1 MKYRQSVIV
10 KNVTLQKANET
21 FNDIKFL
28 KYLIALQP
36 VKIIN
41 WDGTYDGAEAH
52 MKFWFFGWKDF
63 KVTHGENRSEKNL
76 FSFKDIGSV
85 LPFGLSKWEHTH
97 IVLKKENNVEIVD
110 ELNFKGPNS
119 LIMFFVAPVL
129 IFPIFLRRVLSVSYT
144 HLTLP
149 TNSRV

>member
-1 MKYRQSVIV
+1 MKYRQSVVI

-52 MKFWFFGWKDF
+52 MKFWFLDGKILKLLMAKIGLRKTYFRSKILVLFCLLGYRNGSIPHCF
-63 KVTHGENRSEKNL
+63 KRKQCRNC
-76 FSFKDIGSV
+76 
-85 LPFGLSKWEHTH
+85 
-97 IVLKKENNVEIVD
+97 
-110 ELNFKGPNS
+110 
-119 LIMFFVAPVL
+119 
-129 IFPIFLRRVLSVSYT
+129 
-144 HLTLP
+144 
-149 TNSRV
+149 

>member
-1 MKYRQSVIV
+1 MKYRQSVII

-97 IVLKKENNVEIVD
+97 IVLKKENNVEMKV
-110 ELNFKGPNS
+110 N
-119 LIMFFVAPVL
+119 
-129 IFPIFLRRVLSVSYT
+129 
-144 HLTLP
+144 
-149 TNSRV
+149 

>member
-1 MKYRQSVIV
+1 M
-10 KNVTLQKANET
+10 
-21 FNDIKFL
+21 
-28 KYLIALQP
+28 IALQP

-52 MKFWFFGWKDF
+52 MKFWFLDGKIL
-63 KVTHGENRSEKNL
+63 KLLMAKIGEKNL

-110 ELNFKGPNS
+110 ELNFKGSNN

-129 IFPIFLRRVLSVSYT
+129 IFPIFLRRVLYRTYSWD
-144 HLTLP
+144 
-149 TNSRV
+149 

>member
-1 MKYRQSVIV
+1 MKYRQSVII

-52 MKFWFFGWKDF
+52 MKFWFLDGKIL
-63 KVTHGENRSEKNL
+63 KLLMAK
-76 FSFKDIGSV
+76 IG
-85 LPFGLSKWEHTH
+85 
-97 IVLKKENNVEIVD
+97 
-110 ELNFKGPNS
+110 
-119 LIMFFVAPVL
+119 
-129 IFPIFLRRVLSVSYT
+129 
-144 HLTLP
+144 
-149 TNSRV
+149 

>member
-1 MKYRQSVIV
+1 M
-10 KNVTLQKANET
+10 
-21 FNDIKFL
+21 
-28 KYLIALQP
+28 IALQP

-110 ELNFKGPNS
+110 ELS
-119 LIMFFVAPVL
+119 LPPVK
-129 IFPIFLRRVLSVSYT
+129 IHCSVLAEDAIKAAIEDYKK
-144 HLTLP
+144 
-149 TNSRV
+149 NKE

>member
-1 MKYRQSVIV
+1 MKYRQSVII

-28 KYLIALQP
+28 KHLIALQP

-63 KVTHGENRSEKNL
+63 KVTHGENKIEKNL

-110 ELNFKGPNS
+110 ELNFKGPNN
-119 LIMFFVAPVL
+119 LIMFL
-129 IFPIFLRRVLSVSYT
+129 
-144 HLTLP
+144 
-149 TNSRV
+149 

>member
-1 MKYRQSVIV
+1 MKYRQSVII

-63 KVTHGENRSEKNL
+63 KVTHSENKSEKNL

-97 IVLKKENNVEIVD
+97 IVLKKENNIEIVD
-110 ELNFKGPNS
+110 ELDFKGPNS
-119 LIMFFVAPVL
+119 LIIFFVAPIL
-129 IFPIFLRRVLSVSYT
+129 IFPIFLRRVLYRTYSWD
-144 HLTLP
+144 
-149 TNSRV
+149 

>member
-1 MKYRQSVIV
+1 MKYRQSVII

-52 MKFWFFGWKDF
+52 MRFWFFGWKDF
-63 KVTHGENRSEKNL
+63 KVTHDENRSEKNFISIEGL
-76 FSFKDIGSV
+76 GSFKTKILGMSNTND
-85 LPFGLSKWEHTH
+85 LSR
-97 IVLKKENNVEIVD
+97 
-110 ELNFKGPNS
+110 GRQCRS
-119 LIMFFVAPVL
+119 
-129 IFPIFLRRVLSVSYT
+129 S
-144 HLTLP
+144 
-149 TNSRV
+149 